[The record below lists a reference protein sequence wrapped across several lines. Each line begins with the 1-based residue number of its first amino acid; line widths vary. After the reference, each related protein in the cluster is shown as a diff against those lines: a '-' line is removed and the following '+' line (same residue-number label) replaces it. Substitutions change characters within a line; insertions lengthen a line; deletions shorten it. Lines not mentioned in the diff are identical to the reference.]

1 MATVGLN
8 SLLHFGTSIG
18 LSDSGSRL
26 VIPDLLLYTTQAAG
40 SDMHTLAP
48 SVGLSPGKTLRSP
61 ISTEHLH
68 VRIKSGNEAAGGNA
82 PTLELDGDGCT
93 VSLTNIDK
101 AAQFAKNAEESGFVR
116 IILGIPPSDKTI
128 LNLED
133 FVDYLNQNETQS
145 AKGKAVVSPQVDG

>member
-1 MATVGLN
+1 MAAVGLD

-40 SDMHTLAP
+40 SDMHALALRI
-48 SVGLSPGKTLRSP
+48 GLSPGTTLRSP

-68 VRIKSGNEAAGGNA
+68 VRIKSGNEGVGGNA

-93 VSLTNIDK
+93 VSLANVDK
-101 AAQFAKNAEESGFVR
+101 VAEFAKNAEESGFVR

-128 LNLED
+128 RDLRD
-133 FVDYLNQNETQS
+133 FVDYL
-145 AKGKAVVSPQVDG
+145 